1 MRELSPMGQY
11 GFCCLLLVAGTACES
26 ASHERELTRLAL
38 RVDSMAVALTAV
50 VNAVQPGAARQAA
63 PESLTVSTKGASAL
77 GRAHAPVTIVE
88 FTDYQCPFCARHATT
103 TLQEIRKAYI
113 DKGLVRYVVRDM
125 PLEQLHPLAVRAAA
139 TVRCASAESAGSYWA
154 YHDRL
159 FANQGRIAD
168 TTFGAIAQA
177 LGLDLDRFT
186 QCVSSGRF
194 MEAVRQDLAAA
205 TAAGLSGTPAFVIGR
220 TAVND
225 SVTGVTIRG
234 AYPFAQFKAAI
245 DAALEPVQVLARE

>member
-1 MRELSPMGQY
+1 M
-11 GFCCLLLVAGTACES
+11 
-26 ASHERELTRLAL
+26 
-38 RVDSMAVALTAV
+38 
-50 VNAVQPGAARQAA
+50 
-63 PESLTVSTKGASAL
+63 
-77 GRAHAPVTIVE
+77 E

-103 TLQEIRKAYI
+103 TLPEIRKAYI
-113 DKGLVRYVVRDM
+113 DEGLVRYVVRDM

-139 TVRCASAESAGSYWA
+139 AVRCAGAESAGSYWA

-159 FANQGRIAD
+159 FASQRNMAD
-168 TTFGAIAQA
+168 TTFADIAKA
-177 LGLDLDRFT
+177 MGLNVGRFT

-205 TAAGLSGTPAFVIGR
+205 TAVGLSGTPAFVIGR
-220 TAVND
+220 TGAND
-225 SVTGVTIRG
+225 SITGITIRG